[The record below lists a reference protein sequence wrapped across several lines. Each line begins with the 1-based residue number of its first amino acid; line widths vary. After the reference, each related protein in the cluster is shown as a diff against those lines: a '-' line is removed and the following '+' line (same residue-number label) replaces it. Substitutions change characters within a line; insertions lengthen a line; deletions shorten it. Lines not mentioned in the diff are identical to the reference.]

1 MAWARLGVYA
11 CFFFSGAT
19 SLVFEVL
26 WSCQFVTVFGNSS
39 YAVSVVLCAYMT
51 GLGLGGLIG
60 GKIADRITRRMT
72 AFGAVQVAVAG
83 WALAMPL
90 LLAWFRVLTPTL
102 AALSPESLLVS
113 TLTRFGLSF
122 AVLAVPC
129 FLMGTTLP
137 LLVRAVTN
145 SDRFISRRI
154 GALYC
159 WNTLGAAFG
168 CLAAGFWML
177 DTLGLRL
184 TNLLAVSVNI
194 LVGLAAFA
202 LSKPL
207 SSATGPMPAAA
218 PQSKPTSQPAELEP
232 GEQVHAPSLLLLGI
246 AFVNGLAGLTCE
258 VLWFR
263 YLAFLIF
270 NRAAYMSSMI
280 LCIYLLG
287 LGLGGL
293 VYSLL
298 ARRIQFSIKALWV
311 IQVLLAISVLV
322 MFVVGAMIFAAGPP
336 SSLGVEGMALV
347 TVLLPTVLMGMAF
360 PLLCNLYG
368 RRVQKLGQRVGLLFA
383 VNTAGTVLGSL
394 LPIFVL
400 VPLLGIQRSVLLASL
415 LFGGMGLGLL
425 AWGVGSNRRY
435 SAWVAGVYAGTV
447 LLFLTVVPSNLCQR
461 VFLATGFNLAKHTD
475 ILFYREGRTGTAI
488 VTRDRVNHCK
498 EVYINGTAEV
508 PALYADQLCFK
519 MLGDL
524 GPMLHPNP
532 DNVLMICF
540 GGGIAAGATTC
551 LPEVKSL
558 TIVDLESSVVEA
570 TSLLA
575 EENNEVLQNPKIHVV
590 IDDGRNYIMT
600 ARRKWPVIIT
610 DSTHPKAPDSWVLY
624 SQEFYRQVRDHLT
637 DDGVF
642 VQWVPRHSL
651 STAEYKIILRTFQSV
666 FPHASLWVTGGMDEQ
681 GQFVLYTLLVATPK
695 PLSINVSQL
704 RDRLN
709 AGPVRLDLEPYGLHT
724 TAGFL
729 DTFLCAED
737 TLRHWVGEGPI
748 NTDDLPYTYYNTRYS
763 KSGEMGYG
771 VFVGLMEDVWPW
783 LTGTGSKESAER
795 LHHELALRAK
805 VNRLAFSGRLG
816 EAYTVLPED
825 IRYRQM
831 RRLYEEG
838 PYYIDALLSTYWDN
852 PQGLIYLVGLRVSGP
867 GAFQAIRPILER
879 ALDLD
884 RNNVNAL
891 SMLGG
896 MYSAAGDLMVGENY
910 LRRAVHLETKF
921 GEAHY
926 NLGNALLQKGS
937 VDEAITHFQKALQI
951 NPDYEDAHINLG
963 NALLQKGSVDEAITH
978 YQKALEIE
986 PDHADT
992 HNNLALALLQKGS
1005 VDEAI
1010 THFQKALQIKPDY
1023 VEAQN
1028 DLAWVLATASQ
1039 ASLRNGK
1046 KAVELSEQA
1055 NQLAAGKDPN
1065 ILHTLAAAYA
1075 EAGRFGDAR
1084 RSAQKAIEL
1093 ARAAGR
1099 QDMVEEFNGELKLY
1113 EGGLPLHQ
1121 ESK

>member
-1 MAWARLGVYA
+1 MAWTRVGVYA

-60 GKIADRITRRMT
+60 GKIADRITQRMT

-90 LLAWFRVLTPTL
+90 LLARLRVLVPTL

-122 AVLAVPC
+122 AILAVPC

-137 LLVRAVTN
+137 LLVRVVTN
-145 SDRFISRRI
+145 SDRFIGTRV

-184 TNLLAVSVNI
+184 TNLWAVGVNI
-194 LVGLAAFA
+194 LVGLAAFS

-207 SSATGPMPAAA
+207 SSASEPVPAAV
-218 PQSKPTSQPAELEP
+218 PRSKLISQPAESEP
-232 GEQVHAPSLLLLGI
+232 SEQTHVPDLLLLGI
-246 AFVNGLAGLTCE
+246 AFANGLAGLSCE

-263 YLAFLIF
+263 YLAFVILE
-270 NRAAYMSSMI
+270 RAAYVFPTI

-293 VYSLL
+293 IYSLL
-298 ARRIQFSIKALWV
+298 AGRIHFSTRALGV
-311 IQVLLAISVLV
+311 IEVLLAISVLAT
-322 MFVVGAMIFAAGPP
+322 FAAGAWIFAAGPP
-336 SSLGVEGMALV
+336 PPLDLNGLALI
-347 TVLLPTVLMGMAF
+347 TVLVPTVLMGMAF

-368 RRVQKLGQRVGLLFA
+368 RRVQKLGRRVGLLFA

-415 LFGGMGLGLL
+415 LFGGMGLALL
-425 AWGVGSNRRY
+425 ACGVGASRRLTAKV
-435 SAWVAGVYAGTV
+435 STVYAGAV
-447 LLFLTVVPSNLCQR
+447 LLFLTIVPSNLCQR
-461 VFLATGFNLAKHTD
+461 VFLATGFHLGRHTD
-475 ILFYREGRTGTAI
+475 ILFYREGRTGTAV
-488 VTRDRVNHCK
+488 VTRDRANHCK
-498 EVYINGTAEV
+498 KVYINGMAEV
-508 PALYADQLCFK
+508 PALYPHQLCFK

-570 TSLLA
+570 ASLLA
-575 EENNEVLQNPKIHVV
+575 EENNGVLQNPKTHVV

-624 SQEFYRQVRDHLT
+624 SQEFYHLVRDHLT

-642 VQWVPRHSL
+642 VQWVPMHGL
-651 STAEYKIILRTFQSV
+651 STVEYKIILRTFQSV
-666 FPHASLWVTGGMDEQ
+666 FPHASLWVNYGTDEQ
-681 GQFVLYTLLVATPK
+681 CQFTSYTLLAATPK
-695 PLSINVSQL
+695 PLSINVSRL
-704 RDRLN
+704 WNRLN
-709 AGPVRLDLEPYGLHT
+709 AEPVRLDLEPYGLHT
-724 TAGFL
+724 AAGFL

-737 TLRHWVGEGPI
+737 TLRHWVGDGPI
-748 NTDDLPYTYYNTRYS
+748 NTDDLPYTYYSTGYS
-763 KSGEMGYG
+763 NRGQLGLGE
-771 VFVGLMEDVWPW
+771 FIEPMEDIWPW
-783 LTGTGSKESAER
+783 LTGTGSEELTKL

-805 VNRLAFSGRLG
+805 VCRLAFSGRL
-816 EAYTVLPED
+816 EESYAVLPED
-825 IRYRQM
+825 IRYRRM

-838 PYYIDALLSTYWDN
+838 PRYIDALLSTYWNN
-852 PQGLIYLVGLRVSGP
+852 PQGLVSLAVRVPGPSGAQTIRLIYERV
-867 GAFQAIRPILER
+867 LE
-879 ALDLD
+879 LDS
-884 RNNVNAL
+884 NNVAAL
-891 SMLGG
+891 SALGG
-896 MYSAAGDLMVGENY
+896 IHSDAGDLKVAENY
-910 LRRAVHLETKF
+910 LRRAVRLAPKC
-921 GEAHY
+921 GRAHY
-926 NLGNALLQKGS
+926 
-937 VDEAITHFQKALQI
+937 
-951 NPDYEDAHINLG
+951 
-963 NALLQKGSVDEAITH
+963 
-978 YQKALEIE
+978 
-986 PDHADT
+986 
-992 HNNLALALLQKGS
+992 NLALALERTGRHA
-1005 VDEAI
+1005 E
-1010 THFQKALQIKPDY
+1010 ALQHYEKAAVVSDY
-1023 VEAQN
+1023 DVIAANKWGVCLSQEGRIAEA
-1028 DLAWVLATASQ
+1028 
-1039 ASLRNGK
+1039 LRWFGR
-1046 KAVELSEQA
+1046 AVEIEPAAIPSRLHLVQLLNQTGRTQEALTHARYLVKLDPENKTFLNLLAGLEQ
-1055 NQLAAGKDPN
+1055 
-1065 ILHTLAAAYA
+1065 
-1075 EAGRFGDAR
+1075 
-1084 RSAQKAIEL
+1084 RSKAQPK
-1093 ARAAGR
+1093 
-1099 QDMVEEFNGELKLY
+1099 
-1113 EGGLPLHQ
+1113 P
-1121 ESK
+1121 